1 MHFRIIKL
9 TNNDNHKEFTLEI
22 TKMKDIR
29 HRLGI
34 LESNYKDYLLSN
46 ERHKPS
52 YNILSKSNYSY
63 YTVLRGEFDTFE
75 EVKQKRKELY
85 DIYKSK
91 VMHVKEKE
99 YTNIVS
105 FNY

>member
-63 YTVLRGEFDTFE
+63 YCSLFGVGIILYSTNRNVLAL
-75 EVKQKRKELY
+75 QAL
-85 DIYKSK
+85 
-91 VMHVKEKE
+91 
-99 YTNIVS
+99 
-105 FNY
+105 

>member
-1 MHFRIIKL
+1 
-9 TNNDNHKEFTLEI
+9 
-22 TKMKDIR
+22 
-29 HRLGI
+29 
-34 LESNYKDYLLSN
+34 
-46 ERHKPS
+46 
-52 YNILSKSNYSY
+52 
-63 YTVLRGEFDTFE
+63 FE